1 VRGRRRRT
9 ECPRSRNVSDS
20 LESLPV
26 EPLRAP
32 SCSLSFRGIRG
43 AKRVACARRTV
54 PGVGTARN
62 QHPDHPAA
70 PKCQRESPQQASACR
85 QLHTKAHCSLER
97 LPQSATIIHLASPLQ
112 RTSELVE
119 QVISRRPPSLHR
131 VTTGHAHVA
140 KTATSQR
147 IRKRKDSLNWI
158 AENPV
163 LLTTDGR
170 DGAYK
175 KTPFINAKNMHVYV
189 FRV

>member
-1 VRGRRRRT
+1 VRGRCRRT

-70 PKCQRESPQQASACR
+70 PKCQRESPQQASTCR

-119 QVISRRPPSLHR
+119 QVRSRRPHSVHR
-131 VTTGHAHVA
+131 VTAHALRSVFELVVSTDA
-140 KTATSQR
+140 KRTDIFEGSV
-147 IRKRKDSLNWI
+147 
-158 AENPV
+158 EN
-163 LLTTDGR
+163 LFFLTTTGR
-170 DGAYK
+170 RRRRQ
-175 KTPFINAKNMHVYV
+175 KTPFINAKNVHVYV
-189 FRV
+189 FYV